1 MHDAVLLEA
10 RGTPAALIVT
20 EPFVAVADRFAP
32 TVGAPGYPSAAV
44 PHPISSI
51 NDDDLRKYAATVAD
65 EVADLLTAP

>member
-1 MHDAVLLEA
+1 MHDAVLLES
-10 RGTPAALIVT
+10 RGVPAALVVT

-51 NDDDLRKYAATVAD
+51 GDDDLRKYAAAVAD
-65 EVADLLTAP
+65 RVADLLTAS

>member
-10 RGTPAALIVT
+10 RGTPAALLVT

-44 PHPISSI
+44 PHPISSVG
-51 NDDDLRKYAATVAD
+51 DDDLRKYAAAVAD
-65 EVADLLTAP
+65 EVADLLTTA

>member
-10 RGTPAALIVT
+10 RGTPAALVVT

-44 PHPISSI
+44 PHPISSVG
-51 NDDDLRKYAATVAD
+51 DDDLRKYAAAVAD
-65 EVADLLTAP
+65 QVADQLTTT